1 MITLHQ
7 WQCLSADQQ
16 KNYIN
21 CYDFG
26 GKLNRAEAIKL
37 SLNVPLFTMFLEEAH
52 KASEKTDHHS
62 ARAIIYYL
70 RHQTLVGDNDI
81 DFKINNNIS
90 PLLSRA
96 SMEMFPALNNFFET
110 RSPTFKQEN

>member
-1 MITLHQ
+1 MITLTQ
-7 WQCLSADQQ
+7 WKCLSPDQQ

-26 GKLNRAEAIKL
+26 GKVDRVEVIKL

-52 KASEKTDHHS
+52 KALKKTDHHS
-62 ARAIIYYL
+62 ARAIIYFL
-70 RHQTLVGDNDI
+70 RHQTLIGDNDI

-90 PLLSRA
+90 PILSRA

-110 RSPTFKQEN
+110 RSQTFTKEN

>member
-7 WQCLSADQQ
+7 WNCLTFDQ
-16 KNYIN
+16 KEKYVK

-26 GKLNRAEAIKL
+26 GKLMKADVNKL
-37 SLNVPLFTMFLEEAH
+37 SKNIGLFTIFLEEAH
-52 KASEKTDHHS
+52 KALKKTDHHS
-62 ARAIIYYL
+62 ARAIIYFL
-70 RHQTLVGDNDI
+70 RHQTLVGDNDL

-90 PLLSRA
+90 PILARS

-110 RSPTFKQEN
+110 RSPTFSKEN